1 MRLSIHKIEN
11 QIRDGR
17 VEKVKYIKTLGA
29 FRKAV
34 KVAKREIDEDVGL
47 LAKVMDY
54 YLEIESILKDG
65 KDGK

>member
-1 MRLSIHKIEN
+1 MGE
-11 QIRDGR
+11 
-17 VEKVKYIKTLGA
+17 VKYTRTLIA

-34 KVAKREIDEDVGL
+34 KIAKREIDEDVGL

-65 KDGK
+65 KDGTG